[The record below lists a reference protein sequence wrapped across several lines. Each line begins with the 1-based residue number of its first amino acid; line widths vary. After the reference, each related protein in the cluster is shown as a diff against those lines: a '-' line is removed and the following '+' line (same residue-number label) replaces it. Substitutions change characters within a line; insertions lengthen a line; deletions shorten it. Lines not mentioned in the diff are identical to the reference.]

1 MEKKDSWFKIKIK
14 ESFGTTSSGKKGL
27 VIQDKDKGIVDT
39 TSSGKKW
46 LMVQHRDK
54 RIVGTTPS
62 RWNHVKTFLY
72 HLHYFLRCSTCLH
85 WHLRWH
91 NTLFAQDGST
101 SASHI
106 ILDIEMNWLISPIFL
121 FMPASKASRLQN
133 AHLKLLLP
141 VMLKD
146 MKKVGVEPN
155 ITRMVG
161 VHCSIWIRQLNQVTD
176 SSSSASTNVMALLP
190 VLHFTKCLL
199 LPSSDSFSRNKSTE
213 IFA

>member
-72 HLHYFLRCSTCLH
+72 YLHYFLRCSTCLH

-91 NTLFAQDGST
+91 NTLFAHDGST

-121 FMPASKASRLQN
+121 FIPASKASRLQN
-133 AHLKLLLP
+133 VHLKLLP